1 LPEEEF
7 TMSLCAWL
15 ASIIT
20 ATLAAC
26 TIVLALPNS
35 AADELDRASAV
46 GAMVVSVIPT
56 GSLH

>member
-1 LPEEEF
+1 
-7 TMSLCAWL
+7 MSLCAWL